1 MLSLLALATVLNQ
14 PISLDLPNL
23 DASGQLSSTERLGG
37 DRSNPFE
44 GLIAKKKEKPDP
56 NANTVSVT
64 AAQLTS
70 EDVVGTMYYTLTGS
84 LTNNTQG
91 IVSNVVVYYEI
102 RAEGTGKLITAG
114 TALATPAILQ
124 PGRTAEFTTNPI
136 SGGQVKITL
145 IEWKKPDKTGGS
157 HSQMQMFP

>member
-14 PISLDLPNL
+14 PTSLALPSLDPGGEW
-23 DASGQLSSTERLGG
+23 SRTELGG
-37 DRSNPFE
+37 DRSNSLA
-44 GLIAKKKEKPDP
+44 GLFGKKKEKQDP

-64 AAQLTS
+64 AAQITS
-70 EDVVGTMYYTLTGS
+70 ENIVGTMYYTLTGS
-84 LTNNTQG
+84 LTNNTQD

-102 RAEGTGKLITAG
+102 RAEGTGKLVTAG

-124 PGRTAEFTTNPI
+124 PGRIAEFTTNPI

-145 IEWKKPDKTGGS
+145 IEWKKPDKKGGS

>member
-14 PISLDLPNL
+14 PTGLALPGL
-23 DASGQLSSTERLGG
+23 EAGSQGSGTELRGG
-37 DRSNPFE
+37 DRSHSLA
-44 GLIAKKKEKPDP
+44 GLFGKKKEKQDP

-84 LTNNTQG
+84 LTNNTEG

-114 TALATPAILQ
+114 TALATPAVLQ
-124 PGRTAEFTTNPI
+124 PGRTAEFTTNPT
-136 SGGQVKITL
+136 SSGQVKITL